1 LTISLSA
8 IQLWLKIDHTAHPD
22 SNNNTTRPLLEIE
35 EEIFNSCIDKGVLCA
50 RGSWFRTEQAT
61 PLKDLFFRA
70 TFASAS
76 EQDMDK
82 AIQRLGAAIK
92 ESFRVA

>member
-1 LTISLSA
+1 M
-8 IQLWLKIDHTAHPD
+8 WLKIDHSAHPD
-22 SNNNTTRPLLEIE
+22 GPSRPLLEVE

-50 RGSWFRTEQAT
+50 RGSWFRTEQDT
-61 PLKDLFFRA
+61 PLNDLFFRA

-76 EQDMDK
+76 EKDMDE

-92 ESFRVA
+92 ESFRLG